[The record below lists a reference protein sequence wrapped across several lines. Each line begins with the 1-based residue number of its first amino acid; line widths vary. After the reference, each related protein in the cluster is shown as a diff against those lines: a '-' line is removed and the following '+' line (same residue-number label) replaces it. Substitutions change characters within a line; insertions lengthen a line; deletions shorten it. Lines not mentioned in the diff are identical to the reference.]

1 MKYMANLTSTLSISL
16 ALFLLSSFANPF
28 STLIYRKEN
37 LIKLQE
43 KGAADSLAHTKGR
56 EILQQAVE
64 AAGGL
69 EQFKTIKSF
78 SIKTQ
83 NVIYLTQNEMQ
94 LTVTET
100 VLLPDKTKQVMEMPQ
115 GKRIQVLNA
124 NDGWKQI
131 GPSINDL
138 TEAEKREMKRG
149 LFRDTIRIFQ
159 ISKSEDLGIKYF
171 GEESV
176 GGRKLYVLHI
186 KNKSGDF
193 FNLYIDAQNFLLG
206 KKTYH
211 GTSEVGLAMLEEIYS
226 DYREVEGIKI
236 PFHTEVRADGRKFID
251 SVVVDAKFNL
261 EISEEFF
268 LKK

>member
-1 MKYMANLTSTLSISL
+1 MKYIRKLTFSLILISTL
-16 ALFLLSSFANPF
+16 LLVCSFAYHPYFGSN
-28 STLIYRKEN
+28 YRKEN
-37 LIKLQE
+37 VIEQQKENNAQ
-43 KGAADSLAHTKGR
+43 AASMKGR
-56 EILQQAVE
+56 EILQKAVE

-69 EQFKTIKSF
+69 EKFAEIKSF
-78 SIKTQ
+78 RIKTQ

-100 VLLPDKTKQVMEMPQ
+100 VMLPNQTKQVMEMPQ
-115 GKRIQVLNA
+115 GKRIQVLNGD
-124 NDGWKQI
+124 NGWKQI
-131 GPSINDL
+131 GQNIYAL

-149 LFRDTIRIFQ
+149 LFRDTIRIYRM
-159 ISKSEDLGIKYF
+159 SGSEDLQIKYF

-176 GGRKLYVLHI
+176 GGEQLYVLQI
-186 KNKSGDF
+186 KNKFGDF
-193 FNLYIDAQNFLLG
+193 FNLYVDAESFLAV

-226 DYREVEGIKI
+226 DYREVDGIKL
-236 PFHTEVRADGRKFID
+236 PFHIEVRANGRKFID